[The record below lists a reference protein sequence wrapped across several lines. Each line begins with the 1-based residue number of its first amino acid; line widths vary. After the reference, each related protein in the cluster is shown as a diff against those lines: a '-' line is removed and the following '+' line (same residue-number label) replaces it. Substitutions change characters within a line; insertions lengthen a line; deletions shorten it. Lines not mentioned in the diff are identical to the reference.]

1 VRPAT
6 EIHRPSGEQSGTPE
20 LGGHEGHLA
29 VGPDVVEDEDVR
41 MIQRGDVTGFMLE
54 PIAARPVC
62 RQLGRKHLQRDFTAQ
77 PRVARAIDLA
87 MPPAPSGLTIS
98 YCPMRVPGVTG
109 RPAPESMTRS
119 RPCFRLSAGESAR
132 RRKRPPDFILDGR
145 GGDRA

>member
-87 MPPAPSGLTIS
+87 HAASAERADDLVLPDACAWCHGPSSARKHDTITPVLS
-98 YCPMRVPGVTG
+98 AFSRRE
-109 RPAPESMTRS
+109 RPATQAP
-119 RPCFRLSAGESAR
+119 A
-132 RRKRPPDFILDGR
+132 
-145 GGDRA
+145 